1 MTARS
6 VRPVA
11 FEGPAGRLEGLLHR
25 PEGEARFVATVAHPH
40 PLFGGTM
47 DNKVAYRVARALD
60 DRGGV
65 VLRFN
70 FRGVRGSEGAH
81 DSGRGEQ
88 DDLRAAVARVRAE
101 AAGLPLLLAGFSFG
115 SVVSS
120 RVACSADLEAAG
132 LLLVG
137 APVITHR
144 FPELSA
150 RPDGLPVACVQGEH
164 DEHGPL
170 AALREIWEPLAEPK
184 RLVAV
189 PGAGHF
195 FDARQQELFDA
206 VAALV
211 DGGFMPRG

>member
-1 MTARS
+1 MRARS
-6 VRPVA
+6 VRPIA

-25 PEGEARFVATVAHPH
+25 PQGEPRFVATVAHPH

-60 DRGGV
+60 DRGAV

-70 FRGVRGSEGAH
+70 FRGVRGSEGSH
-81 DSGRGEQ
+81 DGGRGEQ

-101 AAGLPLLLAGFSFG
+101 APGLPLVLAGFSFG

-120 RVACSADLEAAG
+120 RVACAPGADAAG
-132 LLLVG
+132 LVLVG
-137 APVITHR
+137 APVLTHR
-144 FPELSA
+144 FDELAARPEL
-150 RPDGLPVACVQGEH
+150 LPVACVQGER

-170 AALREIWEPLAEPK
+170 AVLREIWERVGEPK
-184 RLVAV
+184 RLAV
-189 PGAGHF
+189 IASAGHF
-195 FDARQQELFDA
+195 FDAQQQELFDA

-211 DGGFMPRG
+211 DGGFVPRG